1 MAYKII
7 VTENF
12 KTDLDEVLGY
22 ISHKLQSPTAAK
34 RLLENTEKTIDFLKD
49 NPFLYP
55 LYHEERLTEKGYH
68 YAVVSNYLMFYTFNE
83 AVGEVRLMRFLYGGQ
98 NIVSM
103 L

>member
-7 VTENF
+7 VTESF
-12 KTDLDEVLGY
+12 KTDLNEIMEY
-22 ISHKLQSPTAAK
+22 ISHKLQSQAAAK
-34 RLLENTEKTIDFLKD
+34 HLLESTEKSIDFLKD

-55 LYHEERLTEKGYH
+55 LYHDEKLAEKGYH